1 MPNNTTAEVV
11 GLQSANDDLSP
22 LDPLTDPVVC
32 GGTYCAST
40 YSDKT
45 AEVGS

>member
-1 MPNNTTAEVV
+1 MSNNTLAEVV

-40 YSDKT
+40 YSDKQPNL
-45 AEVGS
+45 GS